1 MQLHKGHF
9 ISDLLRA
16 DKKVRWQYKLHR
28 RKMTFGNFY
37 SSTILYVMLKDTVRQ
52 MYMKYI
58 PKRVIKYIQPNK
70 QSMKKLCHIYKKSI
84 EKLAKSI

>member
-1 MQLHKGHF
+1 
-9 ISDLLRA
+9 
-16 DKKVRWQYKLHR
+16 
-28 RKMTFGNFY
+28 
-37 SSTILYVMLKDTVRQ
+37 MLKDTVRQ